1 MSSSDTEQPTQG
13 TTESSS
19 WCGRVKWFN
28 NKAGYGF
35 ITASDGERAGEDVFV
50 HHSALVTVEEQYKYL
65 VQGEYV
71 QFEWSQTEDDSSH
84 KWQATNVRGVNGGKL
99 MCETRNE
106 TRNDTRGAA
115 RAPRAESSQRQRRP
129 RRELGDSRDADW
141 ESRGAGARYRGGGP
155 RTVQDEDGVEWM
167 LVRKN
172 TRQGNNRRS
181 NRSRGN
187 DEEA

>member
-1 MSSSDTEQPTQG
+1 
-13 TTESSS
+13 
-19 WCGRVKWFN
+19 
-28 NKAGYGF
+28 
-35 ITASDGERAGEDVFV
+35 
-50 HHSALVTVEEQYKYL
+50 
-65 VQGEYV
+65 
-71 QFEWSQTEDDSSH
+71 
-84 KWQATNVRGVNGGKL
+84 

-106 TRNDTRGAA
+106 TRGTARG
-115 RAPRAESSQRQRRP
+115 PRAESSQRGARRP

>member
-1 MSSSDTEQPTQG
+1 MSSSNTEQPTQG

-35 ITASDGERAGEDVFV
+35 ITASDGDRAGEDVFV
-50 HHSALVTVEEQYKYL
+50 HHSALVTTEEQYKYL

-71 QFEWSQTEDDSSH
+71 QFQWSQTEDDSSH
-84 KWQATNVRGVNGGKL
+84 KWQATDVRGVNGGKL

-106 TRNDTRGAA
+106 TRST
-115 RAPRAESSQRQRRP
+115 RAPRSDSSQRRRP
-129 RRELGDSRDADW
+129 RRELGDMRDARGSEW
-141 ESRGAGARYRGGGP
+141 ESRGNSNRYRGGGP

-172 TRQGNNRRS
+172 ARQGNSNRRQ
-181 NRSRGN
+181 NRSRSH

>member
-1 MSSSDTEQPTQG
+1 MSSSNTEQPTQG
-13 TTESSS
+13 TTETSS

-50 HHSALVTVEEQYKYL
+50 HHSALVTSEEQYKYL

-71 QFEWSQTEDDSSH
+71 QFEWSQTEDDSTH
-84 KWQATNVRGVNGGKL
+84 KWQATNVRGVSGGKL

-106 TRNDTRGAA
+106 TRTETRTESRST
-115 RAPRAESSQRQRRP
+115 RAPRSDSSARRRG
-129 RRELGDSRDADW
+129 RREIGDSRDVGDW
-141 ESRGAGARYRGGGP
+141 TSGGGGRYRGGGP

-172 TRQGNNRRS
+172 NRQGNNRRS
-181 NRSRGN
+181 NRSR